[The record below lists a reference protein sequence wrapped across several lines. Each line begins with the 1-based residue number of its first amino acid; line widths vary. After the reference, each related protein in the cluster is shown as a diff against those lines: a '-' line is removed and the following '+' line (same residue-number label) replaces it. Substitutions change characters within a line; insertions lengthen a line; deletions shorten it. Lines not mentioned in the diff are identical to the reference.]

1 MEDLN
6 DLYFFA
12 SVVQYGGFSAA
23 ARTIGVEKTRLSRRV
38 AALEKLLGV
47 RLLQRT
53 TRALALTEAG
63 QRFYDRCLTTVEG
76 AQAAFDSVAELRR
89 EPAGL
94 VRLSSPVLLTQRCL
108 AHTLPGYMA
117 KHPKVSVFVEPT
129 DRTVNVIEER
139 FDIVIRAKPLIE
151 DVAGLVAKTL
161 GNSQRVMVVSRNF
174 LDQYGRRRRGT
185 VDPDEPWQS
194 DTADRIEAAAC
205 DERSPR
211 QTASRR
217 ARHRHRLVARTSGCF
232 TLEGRT
238 CRACPAGM
246 VRCEKYSPPRLP
258 DAARDASLSEKPDR
272 LPVDPRF
279 WLAPGKKHLARRCA
293 DDCNANEEPRADG
306 FTLLRSWLIP
316 AILRMRASL
325 SSSARFSL
333 HAPAVA

>member
-23 ARTIGVEKTRLSRRV
+23 ARTIGVEKTRLSRRI
-38 AALEKLLGV
+38 AALEKRLGV

-53 TRALALTEAG
+53 TRALAFTEAG
-63 QRFYDRCLTTVEG
+63 QRFYDRCLATVEG

-108 AHTLPGYMA
+108 AHALPGYMA

-139 FDIVIRAKPLIE
+139 FDIVIRAKPVID

-174 LDQYGRRRRGT
+174 LDQ
-185 VDPDEPWQS
+185 
-194 DTADRIEAAAC
+194 
-205 DERSPR
+205 
-211 QTASRR
+211 
-217 ARHRHRLVARTSGCF
+217 
-232 TLEGRT
+232 
-238 CRACPAGM
+238 
-246 VRCEKYSPPRLP
+246 
-258 DAARDASLSEKPDR
+258 
-272 LPVDPRF
+272 
-279 WLAPGKKHLARRCA
+279 
-293 DDCNANEEPRADG
+293 
-306 FTLLRSWLIP
+306 
-316 AILRMRASL
+316 
-325 SSSARFSL
+325 
-333 HAPAVA
+333 

>member
-23 ARTIGVEKTRLSRRV
+23 ARTIGVEKTRLSRRI
-38 AALEKLLGV
+38 AALEKRLGV

-63 QRFYDRCLTTVEG
+63 QRFYDRCLATVEG

-108 AHTLPGYMA
+108 AHALPGYMA

-139 FDIVIRAKPLIE
+139 FDIVIRAKPVIE

-174 LDQYGRRRRGT
+174 LDQYGRPETPADLPKFNTVASTDDIFDGGARWTLTNLDNRTQQIALKPRLVTSDLRVRLQAAVRGIGIALLPEQVVASPLREGLVERVLPEWSGAKNILHLVYPT
-185 VDPDEPWQS
+185 PRGMLPSVTSLIDYLLIHVSAWLQ
-194 DTADRIEAAAC
+194 
-205 DERSPR
+205 ERS
-211 QTASRR
+211 
-217 ARHRHRLVARTSGCF
+217 
-232 TLEGRT
+232 
-238 CRACPAGM
+238 
-246 VRCEKYSPPRLP
+246 
-258 DAARDASLSEKPDR
+258 
-272 LPVDPRF
+272 
-279 WLAPGKKHLARRCA
+279 
-293 DDCNANEEPRADG
+293 
-306 FTLLRSWLIP
+306 I
-316 AILRMRASL
+316 
-325 SSSARFSL
+325 
-333 HAPAVA
+333 